1 MEKTRWVN
9 DRICAFDA
17 AFAPAGAA
25 ACKSAQA
32 CAAFCARSDDSPMVI
47 GTSLFQ
53 GFVRW
58 MGIPSSPHLNGP
70 HACGGACRRACAKA
84 KPPTRSS
91 AYTVPG
97 RARDSHP
104 HSPKRPSP
112 FPSRPRRARR
122 NHLCQ
127 FSIKFFTTS
136 ELGINRTFDREPNRL
151 RDVAR
156 WRILRKLPDSLPI
169 IVPKTNGIAVALDR
183 KAKHGR
189 V

>member
-1 MEKTRWVN
+1 MSQTAVLRSSHQRARTSLLGRRFARRFARVRTIRRWSSE
-9 DRICAFDA
+9 
-17 AFAPAGAA
+17 P
-25 ACKSAQA
+25 
-32 CAAFCARSDDSPMVI
+32 
-47 GTSLFQ
+47 LFQ

-58 MGIPSSPHLNGP
+58 MGIPTSPHLNGP

-127 FSIKFFTTS
+127 FFEHVILPRLSW
-136 ELGINRTFDREPNRL
+136 ELTEFSTGRRKERHMA
-151 RDVAR
+151 VR
-156 WRILRKLPDSLPI
+156 WRICAVDQARCRYDSPPI
-169 IVPKTNGIAVALDR
+169 MMR
-183 KAKHGR
+183 ER
-189 V
+189 